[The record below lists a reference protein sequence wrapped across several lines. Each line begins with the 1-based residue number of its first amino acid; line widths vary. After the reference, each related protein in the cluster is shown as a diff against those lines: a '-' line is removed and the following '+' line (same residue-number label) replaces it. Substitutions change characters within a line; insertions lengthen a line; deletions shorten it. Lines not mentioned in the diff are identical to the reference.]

1 MSAAVPFSPY
11 SAARLLFFP
20 PPPESERRL
29 LAPTMSPIRC
39 PSIHPSVISPSSLLS
54 SCFSRLPVLEAGC
67 KTGCLIQMET
77 SPAVAAVLLLRQS
90 HISLFS
96 LGACVWSWCVC
107 VCACVCFE
115 AVCDISLAVTGNDLI
130 SPLVTRGIQR
140 ELHTQTHTHTL
151 THTVRGK
158 DGEQRLVL

>member
-1 MSAAVPFSPY
+1 MEKLIRGSASRPHLLTHFHPSHHPPLQLPLSVIHSPSTANELILSHTLCLQLY
-11 SAARLLFFP
+11 LFLRTVQHGFFFFL

-107 VCACVCFE
+107 VC
-115 AVCDISLAVTGNDLI
+115 
-130 SPLVTRGIQR
+130 
-140 ELHTQTHTHTL
+140 
-151 THTVRGK
+151 
-158 DGEQRLVL
+158 VL